1 MSIKKNFLYSSVLTT
16 AGYIFPLITFPYV
29 SRVLGVANIGICN
42 FVDCIIGYFVL
53 FSMLGIQN
61 TGIREIARCQG
72 NKAELSRTFYHIIG
86 LNVMLV
92 ALFGT
97 LLVISIQ
104 VVPQLAEYK
113 TLMYIGVGKLIV
125 AFATIDWLYRGLED
139 FRYITIRSIAIRCL
153 YVVAV
158 FVFIRKPDDYPIY
171 FGLTVA
177 TEGLNALVNCIHA
190 RKYLDP
196 PHLPSADRKISFFSF
211 IISHLGRRPKYLKS
225 SLTLGSYSLLTS
237 MYTSFN
243 IAFLGF
249 VTNTT
254 EVGLYTTATKLH
266 HIAIGFLLAF
276 TGVML
281 PRMSNLMSEG
291 KDQEFREKIRLSFSM
306 LVYFSFPLIILG
318 AVFAPEII
326 AIISGPGYEK
336 AAIPLTIIM
345 PLVFFIGFEQI
356 LVVQILMA
364 QKKDGIVLR
373 NAIIGATVGLTA
385 NLLLVKSMGSVG
397 SALVWVASEVSVMI
411 AALIA
416 AKGYF
421 PLPEAIRKTLKNIL
435 YAIPAIAA
443 CIAIRQLDPV
453 PIRAMIVA
461 AVFVAAY
468 YGCLH
473 LFVIKDQNILALT
486 KIANRK

>member
-1 MSIKKNFLYSSVLTT
+1 MGIKKNFLYSSVLTT

-72 NKAELSRTFYHIIG
+72 NKTELSRTFYNIIG

-97 LLVISIQ
+97 LLVVCIQ
-104 VVPQLAEYK
+104 VVPQFAEYK

-125 AFATIDWLYRGLED
+125 AVAMIDWLYRGMED
-139 FRYITIRSIAIRCL
+139 FRYITIRTIVIRCL

-158 FVFIRKPDDYPIY
+158 FIFIRKPDDYPVY

-190 RKYLDP
+190 RKYLQ
-196 PHLPSADRKISFFSF
+196 SFKLQSSIFNPF
-211 IISHLGRRPKYLKS
+211 KYLKS

-254 EVGLYTTATKLH
+254 EVGLYATATKLH

-291 KDQEFREKIRLSFSM
+291 KDQEFREKIRVSFSM

-345 PLVFFIGFEQI
+345 PLVFIIGFEQI

-364 QKKDGIVLR
+364 QKKDGVILR
-373 NAIIGATVGLTA
+373 NAVIGATVGLTA
-385 NLLLVKSMGSVG
+385 NLLLVKSMGCVG

-421 PLPEAIRKTLKNIL
+421 PLPEATRKTLKNIL

-453 PIRAMIVA
+453 PIRAMIIAGVL
-461 AVFVAAY
+461 VAAY
-468 YGCLH
+468 YACLH
-473 LFVIKDQNILALT
+473 LFVIKDRNILSLLSLNS
-486 KIANRK
+486 KKLNSSLK